1 MEIFKNLFSANKKK
15 RQYIGTWEVNLA
27 NKEVL
32 EGLLATL
39 VVSEESAKTLFHYT
53 QLDYNEAGLLENAS
67 IYVEGKLETN
77 ININK
82 GLGLEQAKG
91 ILMYRDVPL
100 HNIYQFAAQ
109 PNGLHQ
115 FGGEVPKELTM
126 PNDYFVAPI
135 LYLGYINSQDP
146 IFSWLRHPL
155 HIVCP
160 LHMNFDAIYMDYSN
174 PLAPRFLNYNEL
186 DPEDC
191 PFDGFTADS
200 DIVYHPI
207 RFNLEP
213 YSDYGTS
220 LGRAGAPKWTQ
231 RPATPRCPKS
241 GKFMRFVFQS
251 HFTGVNAMRNNVIPE
266 SEDYRQYYDELF
278 IDGYLY
284 LFFEPET
291 NVACYIAQ
299 YG

>member
-1 MEIFKNLFSANKKK
+1 MDIFKNLFSANKKK
-15 RQYIGTWEVNLA
+15 RQYIGTWEVDLA

-32 EGLLATL
+32 EGLLETL
-39 VVSEESAKTLFHYT
+39 VITKECAQNQFCYTLLEY
-53 QLDYNEAGLLENAS
+53 DENDLLENAS
-67 IYVEGKLETN
+67 TYADGKLDTN
-77 ININK
+77 K
-82 GLGLEQAKG
+82 RMGLEHARGLLQ
-91 ILMYRDVPL
+91 YRDAPV
-100 HNIYQFAAQ
+100 HRVYQFAEKE
-109 PNGLHQ
+109 NGFHQ

-126 PNDYFVAPI
+126 PNDYFIAPT

-146 IFSWLRHPL
+146 IFSWLKHPL

-174 PLAPRFLNYNEL
+174 PLAPKFLNYSEL

-200 DIVYHPI
+200 EIVYHPV

-213 YSDYGTS
+213 YRDYGTS
-220 LGRAGAPKWTQ
+220 LGRAGAPQWTQ

-241 GKFMRFVFQS
+241 GRFMRFVFQS

-266 SEDYRQYYDELF
+266 SKDYRQYYDELV